1 MGFLLIILL
10 VLLLWITIDL
20 HLGNKNRKQ
29 ASSSQFEMSGNATF
43 IGDGDDFFRKLLH
56 DVDAAVQE
64 IQMMFYIFRDDD
76 TGHSV
81 IDHLCKKATSGV
93 HVYLLVD
100 YGGSHGLKKATINKM
115 RSCGIHFSYSR
126 KISFPKL
133 FTSLNERNHR
143 KITVIDGKI
152 GYVGG
157 FNVGNEYAGKD
168 PKFGYW
174 RDYHLRLTGEAVK
187 GLQDQFLLDWKE
199 NHPISIESSVSPV
212 LQKGDE
218 AIAFHITN
226 GTDVEEAFVSYI
238 NKATTSI
245 KIGTPYYIPGQTVQ
259 TSLLRALKCG
269 VSVQIILPMRA
280 DHPLVK
286 EASYEYLVELIQAGG
301 EVYQYMNGFY
311 HAKVLVID
319 DSFCDIGTA
328 NFDQRSFH
336 INGEINCLLHS
347 PDFVSEI
354 KEVLK
359 KDLLQSE
366 RLDLKR
372 LQDRTI
378 GNRML
383 APIARLFSPF
393 L

>member
-1 MGFLLIILL
+1 MRYFFIVLL
-10 VLLLWITIDL
+10 VLVIWIVIDL
-20 HLGNKNRKQ
+20 HLGRKKRKQ
-29 ASSSQFEMSGNATF
+29 TPSLWVETTGDSTF
-43 IGDGDDFFRKLLH
+43 IADGDDFFRKLLH
-56 DVDAAVQE
+56 DINQASTE
-64 IQMMFYIFRDDD
+64 IQMMFYIFRDDE
-76 TGHSV
+76 TGQKV
-81 IDHLCKKATSGV
+81 IEHLCKKADAGV
-93 HVYLLVD
+93 LIYLLVD
-100 YGGSHGLKKATINKM
+100 YGGSHRLKKSTIHKM

-126 KISFPKL
+126 KISFPHL

-143 KITVIDGKI
+143 KITVIDGNV

-174 RDYHLRLTGEAVK
+174 RDYHVRLTGEAVK
-187 GLQDQFLLDWKE
+187 GLQDQFILDWKE
-199 NHPISIESSVSPV
+199 NSSFPIEALSSD
-212 LQKGDE
+212 LQKGPKS
-218 AIAFHITN
+218 ITFHITN
-226 GTDVEEAFVSYI
+226 GNAIEEAFASYI
-238 NKATTSI
+238 DKATTSI

-269 VSVQIILPMRA
+269 VSVQMILPMRA

-286 EASYEYLVELIQAGG
+286 EASYPYLVELIQAGC

-311 HAKVLVID
+311 HAKVIVID
-319 DSFCDIGTA
+319 DTFCDVGTA

-336 INGEINCLLHS
+336 INGEINSLFHS
-347 PDFVSEI
+347 TAFVTEV
-354 KEVLK
+354 KEVLE

-366 RLDLKR
+366 RLDLAR

-378 GNRML
+378 GNRVL
-383 APIARLFSPF
+383 SPIARLLSPF

>member
-1 MGFLLIILL
+1 MGFFLMILL
-10 VLLLWITIDL
+10 VLLLWMVIDL
-20 HLGNKNRKQ
+20 HLGSKKRNN
-29 ASSSQFEMSGNATF
+29 SLSSQLQMTGNVTF
-43 IGDGDDFFRKLLH
+43 IGDGDDFFRKLLS
-56 DVDAAVQE
+56 DVDAAVHQ
-64 IQMMFYIFRDDD
+64 IQMMFYIFRDDE
-76 TGHSV
+76 TGHLV
-81 IDHLCKKATSGV
+81 IDHLCQKAKSGV
-93 HVYLLVD
+93 PVYLLVD
-100 YGGSHGLKKATINKM
+100 YGGSHGLKKATITKM
-115 RSCGIHFSYSR
+115 VSCGIHFSYSR

-143 KITVIDGKI
+143 KITVVDGKI

-174 RDYHLRLTGEAVK
+174 RDYHLRLTGEAVR
-187 GLQDQFLLDWKE
+187 GLQEQFVLDWEE
-199 NHPISIESSVSPV
+199 NHSSPTESIEPILS
-212 LQKGDE
+212 KGTE
-218 AIAFHITN
+218 PITFHITN
-226 GTDVEEAFVSYI
+226 GNEVEEAFVSYI
-238 NKATTSI
+238 NQATTSI

-286 EASYEYLVELIQAGG
+286 EASYHYLVELIQAGC

-311 HAKVLVID
+311 HAKVMIID
-319 DSFCDIGTA
+319 DTFCDIGTA

-347 PDFVSEI
+347 PAFVAEMKQVI
-354 KEVLK
+354 QT
-359 KDLLQSE
+359 DLLQSE

-378 GNRML
+378 GNRFVS
-383 APIARLFSPF
+383 PIARLLSPF

>member
-1 MGFLLIILL
+1 MRSFFIVLL
-10 VLLLWITIDL
+10 VLVIWIVIDL
-20 HLGNKNRKQ
+20 HIGSKKRKQ
-29 ASSSQFEMSGNATF
+29 TSSLWVEMTGDTTF
-43 IGDGDDFFRKLLH
+43 IADGDDFFRMLLH
-56 DVDAAVQE
+56 DIDRASRE
-64 IQMMFYIFRDDD
+64 IQMMFYIFRDDE
-76 TGHSV
+76 TGQKV
-81 IDHLCKKATSGV
+81 VEHLCKKADAGV
-93 HVYLLVD
+93 LIYLLVD
-100 YGGSHGLKKATINKM
+100 YGGSHGLKKSTIKKM

-126 KISFPKL
+126 KISFPLL

-157 FNVGNEYAGKD
+157 FNVGNEYASKD

-187 GLQDQFLLDWKE
+187 GLQDQFILDWKD
-199 NHPISIESSVSPV
+199 NNSFPIEAASPD
-212 LQKGDE
+212 LQKGTKS
-218 AIAFHITN
+218 ITFHITN
-226 GTDVEEAFVSYI
+226 GSAIEEAFASYI
-238 NKATTSI
+238 DKATTTI

-269 VSVQIILPMRA
+269 VSVQILLPMRA

-286 EASYEYLVELIQAGG
+286 EASYPYLVELIQAGC

-311 HAKVLVID
+311 HAKVIVID
-319 DSFCDIGTA
+319 DTFCDVGTA

-336 INGEINCLLHS
+336 INGEINCLFHS
-347 PDFVSEI
+347 TDFVNEV
-354 KEVLK
+354 KEVIQ

-366 RLDLKR
+366 RLDLNR
-372 LQDRTI
+372 LQDRSI
-378 GNRML
+378 GSRVL
-383 APIARLFSPF
+383 SPVARLLSPF

>member
-1 MGFLLIILL
+1 MWYFFFVLL
-10 VLLLWITIDL
+10 VLVLWIVIDL
-20 HLGNKNRKQ
+20 HLGSKKRKQ
-29 ASSSQFEMSGNATF
+29 TSSSWIETTGNATF
-43 IGDGDDFFRKLLH
+43 IGDGDDFFRQLLS
-56 DVDAAVQE
+56 DIDSASQE
-64 IQMMFYIFRDDD
+64 IQMMFYIFRNDE
-76 TGHSV
+76 TGQKV
-81 IDHLCKKATSGV
+81 IDHLCKKAGSGV
-93 HVYLLVD
+93 LIYLLVD
-100 YGGSHGLKKATINKM
+100 YGGSHGLKKSTITKM
-115 RSCGIHFSYSR
+115 RTCGIHFSYSR
-126 KISFPKL
+126 KISFPNL

-152 GYVGG
+152 GYIGG

-187 GLQDQFLLDWKE
+187 GLQDQFIHDWME
-199 NHPISIESSVSPV
+199 NHSSPIEAVSAD
-212 LQKGDE
+212 LEKGAE
-218 AIAFHITN
+218 TLTFHITN
-226 GTDVEEAFVSYI
+226 GSDIEKSFASYI
-238 NKATTSI
+238 DKATTSI

-286 EASYEYLVELIQAGG
+286 EASYPYLVELIQAGC

-311 HAKVLVID
+311 HAKVMVID
-319 DSFCDIGTA
+319 DTFCDIGTA

-336 INGEINCLLHS
+336 INGEVNCLFHS
-347 PDFVSEI
+347 SDFVSEI
-354 KEVLK
+354 KEVIK